1 MEDKIIM
8 KGCCFMEIKRVTCI
22 QDEKG
27 NSFHVGDQC
36 EITNLND
43 EVIVT
48 VIATGFEQ
56 PSEPLYHSFNSTKRE
71 DMYKDNDDDYNDND
85 LDIPPFIRDRQDF

>member
-1 MEDKIIM
+1 MTKFLLISEDSEKEKIIR
-8 KGCCFMEIKRVTCI
+8 ETC
-22 QDEKG
+22 
-27 NSFHVGDQC
+27 SS
-36 EITNLND
+36 D

-71 DMYKDNDDDYNDND
+71 DMYRDNNDDYNDND

>member
-1 MEDKIIM
+1 MEDKLIM
-8 KGCCFMEIKRVTCI
+8 KGCCFMEIKQVTCI

-43 EVIVT
+43 EVIKGLLISINPKTNLVM
-48 VIATGFEQ
+48 IN
-56 PSEPLYHSFNSTKRE
+56 PPTKYVE
-71 DMYKDNDDDYNDND
+71 ILNINEIKD
-85 LDIPPFIRDRQDF
+85 IRLCK

>member
-1 MEDKIIM
+1 
-8 KGCCFMEIKRVTCI
+8 MEIKQVTCI

-43 EVIVT
+43 EVIKGLLISINPKTNLVM
-48 VIATGFEQ
+48 IN
-56 PSEPLYHSFNSTKRE
+56 PPTKYVE
-71 DMYKDNDDDYNDND
+71 ILNINEIKDIK
-85 LDIPPFIRDRQDF
+85 LCKE

>member
-8 KGCCFMEIKRVTCI
+8 KGCCFIEIKQVTCI

-43 EVIVT
+43 EVIKGLLISINPKTNLVM
-48 VIATGFEQ
+48 IN
-56 PSEPLYHSFNSTKRE
+56 PPTKYVE
-71 DMYKDNDDDYNDND
+71 ILNINEIKD
-85 LDIPPFIRDRQDF
+85 IRLCK

>member
-8 KGCCFMEIKRVTCI
+8 KGCCFMEIKQVTCI
-22 QDEKG
+22 QNEKG

-43 EVIVT
+43 EVIKGLLISINPKTNLVM
-48 VIATGFEQ
+48 IN
-56 PSEPLYHSFNSTKRE
+56 PPTKYVE
-71 DMYKDNDDDYNDND
+71 ILNINEIKD
-85 LDIPPFIRDRQDF
+85 IRLCK

>member
-8 KGCCFMEIKRVTCI
+8 KGCCFMEIKQVTCI

-43 EVIVT
+43 EVIKGLLISINPKTNLVM
-48 VIATGFEQ
+48 IN
-56 PSEPLYHSFNSTKRE
+56 PPTKYVE
-71 DMYKDNDDDYNDND
+71 ILNINEIKD
-85 LDIPPFIRDRQDF
+85 IRLCK

>member
-1 MEDKIIM
+1 M

-43 EVIVT
+43 EVIKGLLISINPKT
-48 VIATGFEQ
+48 NLVIIN
-56 PSEPLYHSFNSTKRE
+56 PPTKYIE
-71 DMYKDNDDDYNDND
+71 ILNINEIKDIK
-85 LDIPPFIRDRQDF
+85 LCKE

>member
-8 KGCCFMEIKRVTCI
+8 KGCCFMEIKQVTCI
-22 QDEKG
+22 QNEKG

-43 EVIVT
+43 QVIKGLLISINPKTNLVM
-48 VIATGFEQ
+48 IN
-56 PSEPLYHSFNSTKRE
+56 PPTKYIE
-71 DMYKDNDDDYNDND
+71 ILNTNEIKD
-85 LDIPPFIRDRQDF
+85 IRLCK

>member
-1 MEDKIIM
+1 M
-8 KGCCFMEIKRVTCI
+8 KEINVFANWDYVWVDMTPEERI
-22 QDEKG
+22 
-27 NSFHVGDQC
+27 
-36 EITNLND
+36 EIRKYVHSINENLTD

-48 VIATGFEQ
+48 VIATGFEE

-71 DMYKDNDDDYNDND
+71 DMYKDDDDYDDND

>member
-1 MEDKIIM
+1 
-8 KGCCFMEIKRVTCI
+8 MEIKRVTCI

-43 EVIVT
+43 EVIKGLLISINPKTNLVM
-48 VIATGFEQ
+48 IN
-56 PSEPLYHSFNSTKRE
+56 PPTKYVE
-71 DMYKDNDDDYNDND
+71 ILNINEIKD
-85 LDIPPFIRDRQDF
+85 IRLCK

>member
-1 MEDKIIM
+1 
-8 KGCCFMEIKRVTCI
+8 MEIKQVTCI

-43 EVIVT
+43 EVIKGLLISINPKTNLVM
-48 VIATGFEQ
+48 IN
-56 PSEPLYHSFNSTKRE
+56 PPTKYVE
-71 DMYKDNDDDYNDND
+71 ILNINEIKD
-85 LDIPPFIRDRQDF
+85 IRLCK

>member
-8 KGCCFMEIKRVTCI
+8 KGCCFLEIKRVTCI

-43 EVIVT
+43 EVIKGLLISINPKTNLVM
-48 VIATGFEQ
+48 IN
-56 PSEPLYHSFNSTKRE
+56 PPTKYVE
-71 DMYKDNDDDYNDND
+71 ILNINEIKD
-85 LDIPPFIRDRQDF
+85 IRLCK

>member
-43 EVIVT
+43 EVIKGLLISINPKTNLVM
-48 VIATGFEQ
+48 IN
-56 PSEPLYHSFNSTKRE
+56 PPTKYVE
-71 DMYKDNDDDYNDND
+71 ILNINEIKD
-85 LDIPPFIRDRQDF
+85 IRLCK

>member
-22 QDEKG
+22 QNEKG

-43 EVIVT
+43 EVIKGLLISINPKT
-48 VIATGFEQ
+48 NLVIIN
-56 PSEPLYHSFNSTKRE
+56 PPTKYVE
-71 DMYKDNDDDYNDND
+71 ILNINEIKD
-85 LDIPPFIRDRQDF
+85 IRLCK

>member
-1 MEDKIIM
+1 
-8 KGCCFMEIKRVTCI
+8 MEIKQVTCI

-43 EVIVT
+43 EIIKGLLISINPKTNLVMIN
-48 VIATGFEQ
+48 
-56 PSEPLYHSFNSTKRE
+56 PPTKYVE
-71 DMYKDNDDDYNDND
+71 ILNINEIKD
-85 LDIPPFIRDRQDF
+85 IRLCK

>member
-1 MEDKIIM
+1 MYANSGINLWFISSKITIDSDL
-8 KGCCFMEIKRVTCI
+8 KLLSRNEVEI
-22 QDEKG
+22 
-27 NSFHVGDQC
+27 
-36 EITNLND
+36 
-43 EVIVT
+43 T
-48 VIATGFEQ
+48 VIATGFEK

>member
-8 KGCCFMEIKRVTCI
+8 KGCCFMEIKQVTCI

-43 EVIVT
+43 EVIKGLLISINPKTNLVM
-48 VIATGFEQ
+48 IN
-56 PSEPLYHSFNSTKRE
+56 PPTKYIE
-71 DMYKDNDDDYNDND
+71 ILNINEIKDIK
-85 LDIPPFIRDRQDF
+85 LCKE

>member
-1 MEDKIIM
+1 
-8 KGCCFMEIKRVTCI
+8 MEIKQVTCI

-43 EVIVT
+43 EVIKGLLISINPKTNLVM
-48 VIATGFEQ
+48 IN
-56 PSEPLYHSFNSTKRE
+56 PPTK
-71 DMYKDNDDDYNDND
+71 
-85 LDIPPFIRDRQDF
+85 

>member
-1 MEDKIIM
+1 MENKIIM
-8 KGCCFMEIKRVTCI
+8 KGCCFMEIKQVTCI

-43 EVIVT
+43 EVIKGLLISINPKTNLVM
-48 VIATGFEQ
+48 IN
-56 PSEPLYHSFNSTKRE
+56 PPTKYVE
-71 DMYKDNDDDYNDND
+71 ILNINEIKD
-85 LDIPPFIRDRQDF
+85 IRLCK

>member
-1 MEDKIIM
+1 
-8 KGCCFMEIKRVTCI
+8 MEIKQVTCI

-43 EVIVT
+43 EVIKGLLISINPKTNLVM
-48 VIATGFEQ
+48 IN
-56 PSEPLYHSFNSTKRE
+56 PPTKYIE
-71 DMYKDNDDDYNDND
+71 ILNINEIKDIK
-85 LDIPPFIRDRQDF
+85 LCKE